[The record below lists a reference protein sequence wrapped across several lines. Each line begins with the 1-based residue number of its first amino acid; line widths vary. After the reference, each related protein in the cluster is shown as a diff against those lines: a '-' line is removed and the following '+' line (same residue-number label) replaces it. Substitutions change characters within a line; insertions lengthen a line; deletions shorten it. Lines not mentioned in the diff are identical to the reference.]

1 MDTDDIV
8 PTILDVVPPSK
19 ITVTYPNEKSVELGT
34 VLTPQQVKDDPE
46 VRWDPTPDK
55 YYTLL
60 MIDPDAPS
68 RRWAFLA
75 DVNHWLVANIKGC
88 DLSTGEVLAEYA
100 GAGPPKG
107 TGFHRYIFVL
117 FEHDQRVEFDEVKIT
132 KGTRLQRTRFSM
144 KKFQKKYE
152 LDRVVA
158 WNYFKAQAGG
168 GDSEH
173 KCVCL

>member
-19 ITVTYPNEKSVELGT
+19 ITVTYPNEKPVELGT

-75 DVNHWLVANIKGC
+75 DVNHWLVANIKGVR
-88 DLSTGEVLAEYA
+88 LEYRRSSRGIRRG
-100 GAGPPKG
+100 GAAQRYWFPPVHLCAFRARRASG
-107 TGFHRYIFVL
+107 VRRGQDH
-117 FEHDQRVEFDEVKIT
+117 EGH
-132 KGTRLQRTRFSM
+132 
-144 KKFQKKYE
+144 
-152 LDRVVA
+152 
-158 WNYFKAQAGG
+158 
-168 GDSEH
+168 
-173 KCVCL
+173 